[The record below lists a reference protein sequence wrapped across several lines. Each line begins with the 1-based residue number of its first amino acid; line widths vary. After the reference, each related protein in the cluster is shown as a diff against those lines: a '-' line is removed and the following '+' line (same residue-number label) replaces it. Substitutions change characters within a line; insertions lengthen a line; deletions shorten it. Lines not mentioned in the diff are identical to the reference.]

1 MIVNFEIDEEV
12 LTKAV
17 IESLEDSFKSEISEA
32 VAENFDA
39 SDIAEYISTYDI
51 ARELDMDDV
60 FANVEMNYE
69 ELAEHIVNGSG
80 SNFKHEVA
88 GLIWQQFSDEFGA
101 SMKCVR
107 EELAVIHRE
116 LDARAVPIWK
126 RWFSNANKEETDI
139 A

>member
-1 MIVNFEIDEEV
+1 VIVNFEIDEEI

-17 IESLEDSFKSEISEA
+17 IESLEESCKSKICET
-32 VAENFDA
+32 VAENIDA
-39 SDIAEYISTYDI
+39 SDIAEHISTYDI
-51 ARELDMDDV
+51 AHELDMEDL
-60 FANVEMNYE
+60 FSNVEMDYE
-69 ELAEHIVNGSG
+69 ELSDLIIHAD
-80 SNFKHEVA
+80 NFKNDVA
-88 GLIWQQFSDEFGA
+88 ALMWQQFGEEFGA

-126 RWFSNANKEETDI
+126 RWFSNANKEESDI

>member
-17 IESLEDSFKSEISEA
+17 VESLEESCKSEICESI
-32 VAENFDA
+32 AENFDA

-60 FANVEMNYE
+60 FSNVEMDYE
-69 ELAEHIVNGSG
+69 ELSELIIHAQ
-80 SNFKHEVA
+80 NFKNDVA
-88 GLIWQQFSDEFGA
+88 ALMWQQFGEEFGA

-126 RWFSNANKEETDI
+126 RWFSNANKKEIDI

>member
-1 MIVNFEIDEEV
+1 MIVNFEFDEDPLV
-12 LTKAV
+12 
-17 IESLEDSFKSEISEA
+17 EA
-32 VAENFDA
+32 VVTSAEDDWKDDICERVANNIDA
-39 SDIAEYISTYDI
+39 SDLAEHIEPSDIAEHI
-51 ARELDMDDV
+51 DMEDL
-60 FANVEMNYE
+60 FANVEIDYE
-69 ELAEHIVNGSG
+69 ELSDLIIHAD
-80 SNFKHEVA
+80 NFKNDVA
-88 GLIWQQFSDEFGA
+88 ALMWQQFGEEFGA

>member
-1 MIVNFEIDEEV
+1 MIVNFEFDEDPLV
-12 LTKAV
+12 
-17 IESLEDSFKSEISEA
+17 EA
-32 VAENFDA
+32 VVTSAEDDWKDDICERVANNIDA
-39 SDIAEYISTYDI
+39 SDLAEHI
-51 ARELDMDDV
+51 DMEDL
-60 FANVEMNYE
+60 FANVEIDYE
-69 ELAEHIVNGSG
+69 ELSDLIIHAD
-80 SNFKHEVA
+80 NFKNDVA
-88 GLIWQQFSDEFGA
+88 ALMWQQFGEEFGA